1 MALAITLAV
10 VALLA
15 AVVCAVGWRRTADRL
30 ARLERRVAA
39 VEREVQTEVLPE
51 LDRSRRDSEAAVFA
65 ARRATAAIGI
75 EEPPPRLA
83 AESVTAPVVRAVAF
97 GAGARRA
104 IARFTADVAPLGK
117 TRKVVTMASRV
128 SVPRRE
134 KSPSRSGK
142 EAKSVREE
150 R

>member
-1 MALAITLAV
+1 MAVAITLAA

-30 ARLERRVAA
+30 TRLEGRLAA

-65 ARRATAAIGI
+65 ARRATAAVGI

-83 AESVTAPVVRAVAF
+83 AESVTAPVVRVVAF

-117 TRKVVTMASRV
+117 TRKVVTLASRV
-128 SVPRRE
+128 SSPRR
-134 KSPSRSGK
+134 GK
-142 EAKSVREE
+142 EAKEVGEGR
-150 R
+150 

>member
-1 MALAITLAV
+1 MAVAITLAV

-15 AVVCAVGWRRTADRL
+15 AVVCAAGWRRTADRL
-30 ARLERRVAA
+30 ARLEGRVAA

-75 EEPPPRLA
+75 EEPPPRRA

-142 EAKSVREE
+142 EAKYVREE

>member
-1 MALAITLAV
+1 MSRVLAI
-10 VALLA
+10 
-15 AVVCAVGWRRTADRL
+15 
-30 ARLERRVAA
+30 
-39 VEREVQTEVLPE
+39 VEREVQTEVMPE

-65 ARRATAAIGI
+65 ARRATAAVGI

-83 AESVTAPVVRAVAF
+83 AETVTAPVVRAVAF

-128 SVPRRE
+128 SGPKRE
-134 KSPSRSGK
+134 KSSGSRSR
-142 EAKSVREE
+142 EAK
-150 R
+150 

>member
-1 MALAITLAV
+1 MAVAITLAV

-30 ARLERRVAA
+30 ARLEGRVAA